1 MTRICFR
8 DSRIS
13 GKVGPAMSIPGIE
26 KEVARRRTFAIIS
39 HPDAGKTTLTEK
51 LLLYGGAIHLA
62 GAVKAKKNQKNTT
75 SDWMELEKQR
85 GISIS
90 TSVLQFDYGGNQINL
105 LDTPGHK
112 DFSEDTYRTLTA
124 ADAAVMLIDAAKGV
138 EPQTRK
144 LFEVCRM
151 RGLPIFTFI
160 NKLDRPS
167 RDPLDLIDE
176 LEKVLGIRSCPMAW
190 PIGTGDRFRGVYD
203 RISNEV
209 LFFESADRANQSGR
223 LEPKKIDANDPDFWK
238 MLGGPREDLDEA
250 RELYETFR
258 SENELLEFAGDKFD
272 HAQVLAGQLT
282 PVFFGSAMNNFGVE
296 RFLQRFIELAPTPV
310 ARTGVYE
317 VKNGEPE
324 KKLVEPTSDQFSG
337 YFFKIQA
344 NMDPA
349 HRDRVAFMRV
359 CSGHFERNMEVTHAR
374 LEKKVKLSKPLN
386 FFAQERVI
394 VDDAWPGDIVGMLDT
409 TGELRIGDTVCT
421 TAGGAKVFEYQGV
434 PRFSPEHF
442 AQMIIKDPMKRKQLQ
457 KGLEQLAEEGVV
469 QIYRQ
474 PGMGDKDP
482 VLGAVGALQF
492 EVLQHRLLGEYGV
505 DTKIEKMGFVHA
517 RWVVGAGFNAEEFN
531 RREDT
536 RCLEDRDGQPVMLFK
551 SDWGLRWATDN
562 HKNLTFQTTAPEI
575 RGTKK
580 R

>member
-1 MTRICFR
+1 
-8 DSRIS
+8 
-13 GKVGPAMSIPGIE
+13 MSLQE
-26 KEVARRRTFAIIS
+26 KLKKEVERRRTFAIIS

-62 GAVKAKKNQKNTT
+62 GAVRAKANQRNTT
-75 SDWMELEKQR
+75 SDWMEIEKQR

-90 TSVLQFDYGGNQINL
+90 TSVLQFDYHGHQINL

-151 RGLPIFTFI
+151 RGIPIFTFI

-167 RDPLDLIDE
+167 QQPLDLLAE
-176 LEKVLGIRSCPMAW
+176 LENVLGIRSCPMSW
-190 PIGTGDRFRGVYD
+190 PIGQGDRFRGVYD
-203 RISNEV
+203 RTSKEILAFQTDGE
-209 LFFESADRANQSGR
+209 ANQKGR
-223 LEPKKIDANDPDFWK
+223 LGAIQVSGTDDPNFVK
-238 MLGGPREDLDEA
+238 LLGGPRNDEDEA
-250 RELYETFR
+250 KELYQTFKD
-258 SENELLEFAGDKFD
+258 EIDLLELAGDPFN
-272 HAQVLAGQLT
+272 QELVNRGLLT

-296 RFLQRFIELAPTPV
+296 RFLQRFIEFAPQPS
-310 ARTGVYE
+310 ARLTSEGDV
-317 VKNGEPE
+317 
-324 KKLVEPTSDQFSG
+324 VEAFSPQFSG
-337 YFFKIQA
+337 FVFKIQA

-349 HRDRVAFMRV
+349 HRDRVAFMRIS
-359 CSGHFERNMEVTHAR
+359 SGHFERNMEVTHSR

-394 VDDAWPGDIVGMLDT
+394 VDEAWPGDIVGLLDT
-409 TGELRIGDTVCT
+409 SGELRIGDTLCT
-421 TAGGAKVFEYQGV
+421 PPAIEYAGV

-442 AQMIIKDPMKRKQLQ
+442 AGITIKDPMKRKQLQ
-457 KGLEQLAEEGVV
+457 KGLEQLSEEGVV

-474 PGMGDKDP
+474 RGMGDKDP

-492 EVLQHRLLGEYGV
+492 EVLQHRLKAEYSV

-517 RWVVGAGFNAEEFN
+517 RWVTGEGYDADFFE
-531 RREDT
+531 RREDS
-536 RCLEDRDGQPVMLFK
+536 RALVDRDELPVLLFK
-551 SDWGLRWATDN
+551 SDWALRWAEEN
-562 HKNLTFQTTAPEI
+562 YKKLKFLTTAPEV

-580 R
+580 KK